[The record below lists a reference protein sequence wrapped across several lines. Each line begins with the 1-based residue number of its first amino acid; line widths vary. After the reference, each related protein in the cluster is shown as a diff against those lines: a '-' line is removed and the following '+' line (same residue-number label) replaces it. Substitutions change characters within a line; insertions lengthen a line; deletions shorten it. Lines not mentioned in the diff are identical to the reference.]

1 MSLPIRPLALVVG
14 LLLAVLLVPAA
25 AAREPGNSV
34 VAAVKSPVVA
44 DGDVAGRP
52 TDINLV
58 LDRSLDPQVAGR
70 GLLQGRT
77 ISIILPDAF
86 IRTDVPVTA
95 PESGALV
102 KGWPQGGLDGY
113 TVTLAGAH
121 TVVFTATRDLVPSGP
136 DNPGIKV
143 LHVRGRAFTN
153 PAPGDYPIAVVAETG
168 PGGAVETGTG
178 TLTIRPGVVPSINPT
193 NALFPQP
200 SNNNWQRVPVD
211 TATPI
216 PLDFLLFGADGRPL
230 DGVGVAPADRARFP
244 RYTGGLLV
252 RDTDGDGALDP
263 AADTVVGGII
273 GAAPD
278 GATGQRAA
286 SPVDAAGRPVLSG
299 QLARP
304 DGAPAPGILRVLFRT
319 GDRPGAYTPT
329 FELAGGTA
337 ARMTIVATAAGA
349 PVMPGLPHTGA
360 GGARHDL
367 AGWGGGA
374 AALAV
379 LAALAAARLATTPRP
394 GATDGA
400 AGGGDD
406 GDR

>member
-1 MSLPIRPLALVVG
+1 MWLPIRSLTLVAVLMLAG
-14 LLLAVLLVPAA
+14 LLAPVTAA
-25 AAREPGNSV
+25 SGPDNIV

-44 DGDVAGRP
+44 DGDVTGRP
-52 TDINLV
+52 TDINLL

-77 ISIILPDAF
+77 ISITLPDAF
-86 IRTDVPVTA
+86 VRTDVPVTV

-113 TVTLAGAH
+113 TVTLAGTH
-121 TVVFTATRDLVPSGP
+121 TTVFTATRDIVPTDP

-153 PAPGDYPIAVVAETG
+153 PAPGNYPIAVAAETG
-168 PGGAVETGTG
+168 LGAAVETGSG
-178 TLTIRPGVVPSINPT
+178 VLAIRPAVVPSINPT
-193 NALFPQP
+193 NALFAQP

-211 TATPI
+211 TATSI
-216 PLDFLLFGADGRPL
+216 PLDFLLFGADGLPL
-230 DGVGVAPADRARFP
+230 DGVGVVPTDRARFP

-252 RDTDGDGALDP
+252 RDTDGDGKLDP
-263 AADTVVGGII
+263 ATDTVVGGII

-286 SPVDAAGRPVLSG
+286 SPIGAPGRPVLSG

-304 DGAPAPGILRVLFRT
+304 DRAQAPGIMRVLFHT
-319 GDRPGAYTPT
+319 GDRAGAYTPT

-337 ARMTIVATAAGA
+337 ARMTVVATATAA
-349 PVMPGLPHTGA
+349 PAPPGLPNTGA
-360 GGARHDL
+360 GGAR
-367 AGWGGGA
+367 WGLPGRGAA
-374 AALAV
+374 AALALLV
-379 LAALAAARLATTPRP
+379 LLVAAALVAPMHR
-394 GATDGA
+394 GATNGA
-400 AGGGDD
+400 AGGSKD